1 MNPACGREKIYGLV
15 PTNKK
20 KHVLVIGGGIAGMEA
35 ARVLAERGHRVTLC
49 EKSGKWYQR
58 QLELLNVEVKMNSEI
73 TAENISNFKPDEII
87 TATGSKPIQS
97 KFGSEAFAITADDIL
112 PGKAEAG
119 KNVIVIGGGLVG
131 CETALW
137 LAQNGSKVTVIEM
150 LKDILGG
157 HGALPHMNHD
167 MLVDLLAFHEVD
179 VFTSSTVKS
188 IEGGKVTAETPEG
201 ERLFPVDTVISA
213 IGYRENHAL
222 YDELKDL
229 DIPVHNIGDSQKVH
243 NIMYSIWNS
252 YELAREL

>member
-1 MNPACGREKIYGLV
+1 
-15 PTNKK
+15 
-20 KHVLVIGGGIAGMEA
+20 MEA

-49 EKSGKWYQR
+49 EKSGSLGGNLIPGSVPHFKRYDRALVKWYQR
-58 QLELLNVEVKMNSEI
+58 QLEILNVEVKMNCEI
-73 TAENISNFKPDEII
+73 TADNISNYKPDEII

-97 KFGSEAFAITADDIL
+97 KFGSEAFATTADDIL
-112 PGKAEAG
+112 LGKAEAG
-119 KNVIVIGGGLVG
+119 KNVVLIGGGLVG

-167 MLVDLLAFHEVD
+167 MLVDLLAFHDVD

-201 ERLFPVDTVISA
+201 ERSFPVDTVISA

-222 YDELKDL
+222 YDELKDM